1 MSDDEDNDTDEQ
13 QSKSDKADPASSS
26 KYDLVKILMND
37 WQWRHAH
44 CWKTLQRFGLG
55 ALTVAAI
62 PYAKSDI
69 FQGNIYALFFPIASA
84 LIALAATALFAAE
97 YVRCRPIETKY
108 YEILGEDSPFRNK
121 SQMGIWPSVGRSTIF
136 LFIVGSTAIS
146 IANAWIL
153 LKVINVN
160 VEPRQ
165 FEIYAI
171 VLMCFSV
178 LLGWL
183 LARWSGKMIKKFCEP
198 SPPEL
203 RPIQQNMNQA
213 GQTHALPA
221 QKTEASSTAA
231 HSQQSRQPSR
241 N

>member
-1 MSDDEDNDTDEQ
+1 MSDDEDNNTDEQ
-13 QSKSDKADPASSS
+13 QPKSDKADSASST
-26 KYDLVKILMND
+26 KFDLVKILMND

-108 YEILGEDSPFRNK
+108 YEVLGEDSPFRHK
-121 SQMGIWPSVGRSTIF
+121 SQTGIWPSVGRSTIF
-136 LFIVGSTAIS
+136 LFIVGSTAVS

-153 LKVINVN
+153 LKVINVS
-160 VEPRQ
+160 VEPQQ
-165 FEIYAI
+165 FGIWATI
-171 VLMCFSV
+171 LMFLSL

-183 LARWSGKMIKKFCEP
+183 LAHWSGKTIKKLCEP
-198 SPPEL
+198 APSEHQ
-203 RPIQQNMNQA
+203 PIQQSVNQG
-213 GQTHALPA
+213 GQPSALPA
-221 QKTEASSTAA
+221 QKAEALPTAE
-231 HSQQSRQPSR
+231 QSRPSTQPLR
-241 N
+241 K